1 MAKFV
6 QRQQSQLYLLPP
18 DLRDWLPE
26 DDLAHFVVEAVE
38 RVPLERF
45 QVNERGTGSAQYHPR
60 MMLALLVYCYANGI
74 FGSRRIERATYRD
87 IGVRYVAANCHPD
100 HDTICTFR
108 RSNFEAVAA
117 AFLQVLLLAKEL
129 QLLRVGTVSV
139 EGTKVDANANK
150 RNSIRYDRAGALR
163 EQLRGEIEG
172 LLDQAEHADTDD
184 APDPQGLPEE
194 LSRRDKLRAKLDRAC
209 AELERRQAEHADT
222 DDAPDPQGLPEEL
235 SRRDKLRA
243 KLDRACAELERRAQ
257 ARADSER
264 AEYERKVAAR
274 ERRTGSRKGRH
285 IAPPTEA
292 PEAKA
297 QINLTD
303 ADSALMRKS
312 RRHEYRQAYN
322 AQAAVDAD
330 GSQLVL
336 GARVSV
342 CASDRN
348 ELVADV
354 DAIPL
359 ALGAADRVLA
369 DSGYATGSE
378 VSQLAGRGVEVL
390 VATGAEG
397 QRRRHDFRPEPPEP
411 QAKEPQADWIKSMQE
426 KMALPEHRAHYRLR
440 KQTVEP
446 VFGIVK
452 QAMGFRQFLLRGLEK
467 VEGEWA
473 LVTLAYNCRRV
484 HNLRLA

>member
-1 MAKFV
+1 M
-6 QRQQSQLYLLPP
+6 
-18 DLRDWLPE
+18 
-26 DDLAHFVVEAVE
+26 VEAVE

-108 RSNFEAVAA
+108 RSNFVAVAE

-139 EGTKVDANANK
+139 DGTKVDANANK

-172 LLDQAEHADTDD
+172 LLGHAEHADTDD

-194 LSRRDKLRAKLDRAC
+194 LSRR
-209 AELERRQAEHADT
+209 ET
-222 DDAPDPQGLPEEL
+222 
-235 SRRDKLRA
+235 LRA

-274 ERRTGSRKGRH
+274 ERRAGSRKGRH
-285 IAPPTEA
+285 ITPTTTA

-312 RRHEYRQAYN
+312 RRHEYHQAYN
-322 AQAAVDAD
+322 AQAVVDAD

-336 GARVSV
+336 GSRVSV

-354 DAIPL
+354 DAIP
-359 ALGAADRVLA
+359 AAVGAANRVLA

-378 VSQLAGRGVEVL
+378 VSQLERRGMEVL
-390 VATGAEG
+390 VAMGAEG
-397 QRRRHDFRPEPPEP
+397 QRRRHDFRREPPE
-411 QAKEPQADWIKSMQE
+411 QLAKEPQADWIKLMQE
-426 KMALPEHRAHYRLR
+426 KMARPEHRAHSRLR

>member
-1 MAKFV
+1 MPKFV
-6 QRQQSQLYLLPP
+6 QRHQSQLYLLPP

-108 RSNFEAVAA
+108 RSNFEAVAE

-139 EGTKVDANANK
+139 DGTKVDANANT

-163 EQLRGEIEG
+163 EQWRGEIEG

-184 APDPQGLPEE
+184 VPDPQGLPEA
-194 LSRRDKLRAKLDRAC
+194 LSRRD
-209 AELERRQAEHADT
+209 T
-222 DDAPDPQGLPEEL
+222 
-235 SRRDKLRA
+235 LRA

-264 AEYERKVAAR
+264 AEYERTVAAR
-274 ERRTGSRKGRH
+274 ERRPGSRKGRH
-285 IAPPTEA
+285 IKPPTEV

-312 RRHEYRQAYN
+312 RHHEYRQAYN

-336 GARVSV
+336 GSRVSV

-354 DAIPL
+354 EAIPA

-397 QRRRHDFRPEPPEP
+397 QRRRHDFRPEPPE
-411 QAKEPQADWIKSMQE
+411 QLTKEPQADWIKSMQE
-426 KMALPEHRAHYRLR
+426 KMARPEHRAHYRLR

-452 QAMGFRQFLLRGLEK
+452 QAMGFRQFLLRGLAK

>member
-1 MAKFV
+1 MPKFV
-6 QRQQSQLYLLPP
+6 QRHQSQLYLLPP

-108 RSNFEAVAA
+108 RSNFDAVAE

-139 EGTKVDANANK
+139 DGTKVDANANK
-150 RNSIRYDRAGALR
+150 RNSLRSDRAGALR

-172 LLDQAEHADTDD
+172 LLDQAEHADTDA

-194 LSRRDKLRAKLDRAC
+194 LSRRDKLRV
-209 AELERRQAEHADT
+209 
-222 DDAPDPQGLPEEL
+222 
-235 SRRDKLRA
+235 

-285 IAPPTEA
+285 IEPPTKA
-292 PEAKA
+292 PEAKE

-336 GARVSV
+336 GARVSAV
-342 CASDRN
+342 YRQPEERKAQGASAAYYAEPLLIRLC
-348 ELVADV
+348 ELFV
-354 DAIPL
+354 DPIHKVSITTDGFVVININVTVPFSGTTFAIGPN
-359 ALGAADRVLA
+359 GNGVE
-369 DSGYATGSE
+369 THQIPE
-378 VSQLAGRGVEVL
+378 VNGVRGVKGSRTFSVNQTGLPLSSPDIERM
-390 VATGAEG
+390 VAAGLT
-397 QRRRHDFRPEPPEP
+397 RRVM
-411 QAKEPQADWIKSMQE
+411 AQAD
-426 KMALPEHRAHYRLR
+426 
-440 KQTVEP
+440 
-446 VFGIVK
+446 
-452 QAMGFRQFLLRGLEK
+452 
-467 VEGEWA
+467 
-473 LVTLAYNCRRV
+473 
-484 HNLRLA
+484 

>member
-1 MAKFV
+1 MPNFV
-6 QRQQSQLYLLPP
+6 QRHQSQLYLLPP

-108 RSNFEAVAA
+108 RSNFEAVAE

-139 EGTKVDANANK
+139 DGTKVDANANK
-150 RNSIRYDRAGALR
+150 RNSLRYDRAGALR

-194 LSRRDKLRAKLDRAC
+194 LSRR
-209 AELERRQAEHADT
+209 ET
-222 DDAPDPQGLPEEL
+222 
-235 SRRDKLRA
+235 LRA

-257 ARADSER
+257 ARADAER

-274 ERRTGSRKGRH
+274 ERRAGSRKGRH
-285 IAPPTEA
+285 ITPP
-292 PEAKA
+292 
-297 QINLTD
+297 
-303 ADSALMRKS
+303 
-312 RRHEYRQAYN
+312 
-322 AQAAVDAD
+322 
-330 GSQLVL
+330 
-336 GARVSV
+336 
-342 CASDRN
+342 
-348 ELVADV
+348 
-354 DAIPL
+354 
-359 ALGAADRVLA
+359 
-369 DSGYATGSE
+369 
-378 VSQLAGRGVEVL
+378 RGV
-390 VATGAEG
+390 VARIVTGP
-397 QRRRHDFRPEPPEP
+397 HDAHRQDPHWPMRYDTGRPSSV
-411 QAKEPQADWIKSMQE
+411 I
-426 KMALPEHRAHYRLR
+426 RLR
-440 KQTVEP
+440 ISQPRTTSLP
-446 VFGIVK
+446 CPAG
-452 QAMGFRQFLLRGLEK
+452 LR
-467 VEGEWA
+467 A
-473 LVTLAYNCRRV
+473 RRPSPMMD
-484 HNLRLA
+484 L

>member
-1 MAKFV
+1 MPKFL
-6 QRQQSQLYLLPP
+6 QRDQSQQYLLPP

-26 DDLAHFVVEAVE
+26 DDLAHFVIEAVE
-38 RVPLERF
+38 RVPMESFR
-45 QVNERGTGSAQYHPR
+45 VNERGTGSAQYHPR
-60 MMLALLVYCYANGI
+60 TMLALLVYCYANGI

-108 RSNFEAVAA
+108 RNNFEAVAA

-129 QLLRVGTVSV
+129 KLLRVGTVSV
-139 EGTKVDANANK
+139 DGTKVDANANK
-150 RNSIRYDRAGALR
+150 RNSIRYDRAGELR
-163 EQLRGEIEG
+163 EQLRGEIED
-172 LLDQAEHADTDD
+172 LLDQAEQADTDD

-194 LSRRDKLRAKLDRAC
+194 LSRRDR
-209 AELERRQAEHADT
+209 
-222 DDAPDPQGLPEEL
+222 
-235 SRRDKLRA
+235 LRA

-274 ERRTGSRKGRH
+274 ERRQGSRKGRH
-285 IAPPTEA
+285 IKPPQAE
-292 PEAKA
+292 PEAQE

-303 ADSALMRKS
+303 ADSSLMRKS
-312 RRHEYRQAYN
+312 KHHEYRQAYN

-336 GARVSV
+336 SSRVSV
-342 CASDRN
+342 SASDRN

-354 DAIPL
+354 AAIPA

-378 VSQLAGRGVEVL
+378 VSQLEGRGVEVL

-397 QRRRHDFRPEPPEP
+397 RRRQHDFRPELPPKP
-411 QAKEPQADWIKSMQE
+411 AKEPRADWIKAMQE
-426 KMALPEHRAHYRLR
+426 KMELPENRAHYRLR
-440 KQTVEP
+440 KHTVEP

-452 QAMGFRQFLLRGLEK
+452 QAMGFRQFLLRGVEK

-473 LVTLAYNCRRV
+473 LVTLAYNCRRL
-484 HNLRLA
+484 HNLMLA

>member
-1 MAKFV
+1 MPNFV
-6 QRQQSQLYLLPP
+6 QRHQSQLYLLPP

-108 RSNFEAVAA
+108 RSNFEAVAE

-139 EGTKVDANANK
+139 DGTKVDANANK

-184 APDPQGLPEE
+184 V
-194 LSRRDKLRAKLDRAC
+194 
-209 AELERRQAEHADT
+209 
-222 DDAPDPQGLPEEL
+222 PDPQGLPEEL

-257 ARADSER
+257 TRADSER

-285 IAPPTEA
+285 IKPPTEA

-336 GARVSV
+336 GSRVSV

-354 DAIPL
+354 DAIP
-359 ALGAADRVLA
+359 AAVGAADRVLA

-378 VSQLAGRGVEVL
+378 VSQLEGRGMDVL

-397 QRRRHDFRPEPPEP
+397 HRRRHDFRPEPPE
-411 QAKEPQADWIKSMQE
+411 QLANEPQADWIKSMQE
-426 KMALPEHRAHYRLR
+426 KMARPEHRAHYRLR
-440 KQTVEP
+440 QQTVEP

-467 VEGEWA
+467 VEGEWT

>member
-1 MAKFV
+1 M
-6 QRQQSQLYLLPP
+6 SP
-18 DLRDWLPE
+18 
-26 DDLAHFVVEAVE
+26 
-38 RVPLERF
+38 
-45 QVNERGTGSAQYHPR
+45 RGP
-60 MMLALLVYCYANGI
+60 N
-74 FGSRRIERATYRD
+74 SRRVLNQSTHVKVANSTASRVRHGPFRRITSVLYTPIERATYRD

-108 RSNFEAVAA
+108 RSNFEAVAE

-129 QLLRVGTVSV
+129 QLLRFGTVSV
-139 EGTKVDANANK
+139 DGTKVDANANK

-172 LLDQAEHADTDD
+172 LLDQAEQADTDD

-194 LSRRDKLRAKLDRAC
+194 LSRR
-209 AELERRQAEHADT
+209 EQ
-222 DDAPDPQGLPEEL
+222 
-235 SRRDKLRA
+235 LRA

-264 AEYERKVAAR
+264 AEYERKVATR

-285 IAPPTEA
+285 IKPPTEA
-292 PEAKA
+292 PEAKE

-336 GARVSV
+336 GSRVSV

-354 DAIPL
+354 EAIP
-359 ALGAADRVLA
+359 AAVGVADRVLA

-378 VSQLAGRGVEVL
+378 VSQLEGRGMEVL
-390 VATGAEG
+390 VATGAES
-397 QRRRHDFRPEPPEP
+397 QRRRHDFRPEPPE
-411 QAKEPQADWIKSMQE
+411 QLAKEPQADWIKSMQE

-452 QAMGFRQFLLRGLEK
+452 QARMSRPSFPPGVVMRTRRRPCRSRAGPHGAARPADGRPPPSGRAWRRAARPRPRSASSGAPSRQILPPPRAVLRSGGHGLQGMSAPH
-467 VEGEWA
+467 V
-473 LVTLAYNCRRV
+473 LQRRV
-484 HNLRLA
+484 SSDSAMLTIIGLASI